1 MKQRTVKHNI
11 DGLAALLLFG
21 IFAACVLSVLLSG
34 AGAYRRLTQRDLT
47 AYDRRT
53 GLQYIAARVRQAD
66 RQGAVT
72 VEDFGG
78 ASALRLEDAEGYST
92 WVYYYDGYIA
102 ELYSSGDDGLA
113 LADGDPVIAVQS
125 LDFSLEDGLLTVN
138 MEDAQGQADVLLLSL
153 RGGEEAGA

>member
-72 VEDFGG
+72 VEG
-78 ASALRLEDAEGYST
+78 S
-92 WVYYYDGYIA
+92 VV
-102 ELYSSGDDGLA
+102 
-113 LADGDPVIAVQS
+113 P
-125 LDFSLEDGLLTVN
+125 
-138 MEDAQGQADVLLLSL
+138 LSL
-153 RGGEEAGA
+153 IMWVIGAATGLSTVFVLSNTFSSVTFPFSS

>member
-53 GLQYIAARVRQAD
+53 GLQYIAARVRQA
-66 RQGAVT
+66 
-72 VEDFGG
+72 
-78 ASALRLEDAEGYST
+78 EGYFT

>member
-34 AGAYRRLTQRDLT
+34 AGAYRRLTQRDLA

-53 GLQYIAARVRQAD
+53 GLQYVAARVRQAD

-72 VEDFGG
+72 VEEFGG
-78 ASALRLEDAEGYST
+78 APALCLEDAEGYFT

-102 ELYSSGDDGLA
+102 ELYTSGDDGLTP
-113 LADGDPVIAVQS
+113 ADGDPVIAVQS
-125 LDFSLEDGLLTVN
+125 LEFALKDGLLSVHMT
-138 MEDAQGQADVLLLSL
+138 DAQGQEDTLLLSL
-153 RGGEEAGA
+153 RGGEGGAA

>member
-72 VEDFGG
+72 VEDF
-78 ASALRLEDAEGYST
+78 T

>member
-34 AGAYRRLTQRDLT
+34 AGAYLT

-78 ASALRLEDAEGYST
+78 ASALRLEDAEGYFT